1 MRFFTLAPAATLW
14 QRFKGRQIGV
24 PNSHELCRCSVFLW
38 GVRCERTSRMQR
50 AAAVLALCAA
60 AVLLA
65 AAGYEGNGASSAQTL
80 LDSDDDAPWSRP
92 VGKGDYWLAKEDSME
107 LDAADALARRYALPS
122 TRTAPAMRGSGGAQP
137 VGRERHVLPP
147 CEHALRCFSDR
158 SGAAGL
164 SGEASRS
171 CTRAAAGGEPLIGG
185 SATACEACGSRARPP
200 SSGWLR
206 TTTEHRLSA
215 AGRTCCG
222 CRCVCVCV
230 RVYLC
235 V

>member
-1 MRFFTLAPAATLW
+1 MRL
-14 QRFKGRQIGV
+14 GG
-24 PNSHELCRCSVFLW
+24 
-38 GVRCERTSRMQR
+38 
-50 AAAVLALCAA
+50 AAVLVCVCAA

-65 AAGYEGNGASSAQTL
+65 AAGTEGNRASSAHAL
-80 LDSDDDAPWSRP
+80 LESNDDAPWSRP

-107 LDAADALARRYALPS
+107 LDAADALARRYVSPS
-122 TRTAPAMRGSGGAQP
+122 PRTVAAMRGSGGAQP
-137 VGRERHVLPP
+137 VCRERHILPP
-147 CEHALRCFSDR
+147 CEHTLRCFSDR
-158 SGAAGL
+158 SGRAAGR
-164 SGEASRS
+164 SGEASR
-171 CTRAAAGGEPLIGG
+171 CCRRAAAGGEPLIGG

-230 RVYLC
+230 RVYLW